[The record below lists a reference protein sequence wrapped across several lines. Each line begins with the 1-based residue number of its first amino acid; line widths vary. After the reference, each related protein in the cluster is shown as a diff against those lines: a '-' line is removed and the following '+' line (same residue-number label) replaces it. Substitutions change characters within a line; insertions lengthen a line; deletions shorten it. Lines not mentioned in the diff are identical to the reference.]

1 MELPI
6 VNGKS
11 RIRSKS
17 RRVRAF
23 TLIELL
29 VVMVIIASLL
39 AIAVPRYFRSLDH
52 SKEVVLSQD
61 LAVMRKAIDYYY
73 GDKGEYPD
81 SLQDLVDE
89 RYLRSLPVDP
99 ITRSSTT
106 WVLEQNDDPEIGGV
120 QNVFS
125 GAAGQARSGTEFSE
139 L

>member
-1 MELPI
+1 MEYPI
-6 VNGKS
+6 VNGKY
-11 RIRSKS
+11 RKNL
-17 RRVRAF
+17 AF

-52 SKEVVLSQD
+52 SKEVVLAQD

-73 GDKGEYPD
+73 SDRGKYPET
-81 SLQDLVDE
+81 LQELVDA

-99 ITRSSTT
+99 MTKSATT
-106 WVLEQNDDPEIGGV
+106 WVTVLSKDPEIGGIQDV
-120 QNVFS
+120 LS
-125 GAAGQARSGTEFSE
+125 GAEGQTQQGIDFAE

>member
-1 MELPI
+1 
-6 VNGKS
+6 VNGSVDKS
-11 RIRSKS
+11 
-17 RRVRAF
+17 RAF

-52 SKEVVLSQD
+52 SKEVVLTQD

-73 GDKGEYPD
+73 SDRGKYPET
-81 SLQDLVDE
+81 LQELVDA

-99 ITRSSTT
+99 MTKSATT
-106 WVLEQNDDPEIGGV
+106 WITVLNEDPEIGGIQDV
-120 QNVFS
+120 MS
-125 GAAGQARSGTEFSE
+125 GAEGQTQEGIEFAE